1 MMGTG
6 GTLCVLRMTAP
17 RHDNVTA
24 PTSTPTTLTSENT
37 PPAAK
42 KSTASQQ
49 SQQPEVQRRLHP
61 NSRSTPKSRIRKSY
75 LCFFNRKTPML
86 QWNQLPSVIQT
97 MLALI
102 LVLAL
107 GLCEAVISDDLVVST
122 TKGKIRGVTLKSA
135 TNK

>member
-1 MMGTG
+1 MGTG
-6 GTLCVLRMTAP
+6 GTLRVLRMTAP
-17 RHDNVTA
+17 NQNEYDLNDVTN
-24 PTSTPTTLTSENT
+24 SEENT
-37 PPAAK
+37 PQNRT
-42 KSTASQQ
+42 KSSQQ
-49 SQQPEVQRRLHP
+49 SERRIQK
-61 NSRSTPKSRIRKSY
+61 NARIRKSY
-75 LCFFNRKTPML
+75 LCVKLFNRKSKNPML